1 MTVRPRVGFFRE
13 AFLPPSETF
22 IATSIAALNRY
33 DVSVFALRRHPESR
47 LTGSSAPPALKTL
60 HVLEEAPLGRLES
73 WLYRAST
80 FSPRLVA
87 WARSV
92 DLVHA
97 HMGHVGVHAFVNS
110 ALAGRPLVLSYYGR
124 DVALL
129 RSPERHAPR
138 HAHYLALHRAMWQRV
153 ARVHVLSEHMRGELL
168 ASGVPEAKLRVV
180 PLGLELARFGGP
192 RERRATPVVLMVGRE
207 VEKKGFDDG
216 LRACA
221 LARRE
226 AALEVRVLG
235 FGAPLQVALRRLAAE
250 LDLDVRWLDPHH
262 DVASAMRE
270 ADILLA
276 PSRTASDGD
285 QEGTPTVIFEAMAS
299 SLPVVATRH
308 AGIPEQVSEGAS
320 GLLANE
326 RDVVSLARHLVTLA
340 HDSTMRYE
348 MGRAG
353 RLRVER
359 DNSLSAL
366 GRNLQASYDEL
377 LHARTPS

>member
-1 MTVRPRVGFFRE
+1 MGAESRRVGFFRE

-22 IATSIAALNRY
+22 IATSLAALDRY
-33 DVSVFALRRHPESR
+33 DASVFAIRRHPGSR
-47 LTGSSAPPALKTL
+47 FAGPVAPQI
-60 HVLEEAPLGRLES
+60 LEEAPLGGLES

-80 FSPRLVA
+80 FSPRFVA
-87 WARSV
+87 WARTV

-97 HMGHVGVHAFVNS
+97 HMGHVGVHALVNS

-129 RSPERHAPR
+129 RSPERHALR
-138 HAHYLALHRAMWQRV
+138 HAHYLALHRAMWRHV
-153 ARVHVLSEHMRGELL
+153 ARVHVLSEHMRRDLM

-180 PLGLELARFGGP
+180 PLGIALQRFGGS
-192 RERRATPVVLMVGRE
+192 RVRRTRPVVLMVGRE

-221 LARRE
+221 LACE
-226 AALEVRVLG
+226 EVALEVWVLG
-235 FGAPLQVALRRLAAE
+235 FGGPGAVALKRLADE
-250 LDLDVRWLDPHH
+250 LDLDVRWLDPHD
-262 DVASAMRE
+262 DVARAMRDV
-270 ADILLA
+270 DILLA

-308 AGIPEQVSEGAS
+308 AGIPEQVADGVT
-320 GLLANE
+320 GLLAAE
-326 RDVVSLARHLVTLA
+326 RDVVGLARHLVTLA
-340 HDSTMRYE
+340 HDPAMRYE

-377 LHARTPS
+377 LHARIPS